1 MLEVGYEI
9 SLEEVVAK
17 FYSPSCPNIDIH
29 PMKMNVAR
37 ELVENTNIFGNQMTS
52 MLFETYSR
60 QTIKVITK
68 IDDDTKIVVMMTTM
82 TAWKFNKF
90 GIAEWKVIFS
100 AEGYEASW
108 PELRK
113 FRK

>member
-1 MLEVGYEI
+1 MTRYKDTGYP
-9 SLEEVVAK
+9 V
-17 FYSPSCPNIDIH
+17 IDIH
-29 PMKMNVAR
+29 PMKTLLSR
-37 ELVENTNIFGNQMTS
+37 EIVENTNIFTNQLTG
-52 MLFETYSR
+52 MLFETYSN

-68 IDDDTKIVVMMTTM
+68 IDDDTKLVVMMTTM

>member
-1 MLEVGYEI
+1 MI
-9 SLEEVVAK
+9 WVVVNCLRA
-17 FYSPSCPNIDIH
+17 S
-29 PMKMNVAR
+29 KMGQKSDAR
-37 ELVENTNIFGNQMTS
+37 TATFARRTC

-113 FRK
+113 LRK